1 MEMPS
6 LPSYVELGMTQMITI
21 YLLYKLFF
29 NLNII
34 FKIKNKLILNI
45 LIKILQY
52 NYLKKF

>member
-34 FKIKNKLILNI
+34 FNIQNKLILNI
-45 LIKILQY
+45 LIKFLQY